1 MASQLKDQLKYKL
14 KAASIHLLLSL
25 IVFVVFLYFILYE
38 WYPEPFFTAQGG
50 WQGIRLMA
58 IVDLVLGPAL
68 TLIVYN
74 HLKQRK
80 LIIFDLSIIAFIQIA
95 ALGLGGYTV
104 YTQRPIALV
113 YWATAFYTVTEEDYI
128 AQGIESP
135 DFSQYSD
142 HIPPLIYSRPVST
155 LAELKSS
162 RNLTEKLIPAYAH
175 VEFYEKIED
184 NLEEIFLNEVD
195 ITEIVL
201 TNEMMLN
208 RIEEVTKGELDAY
221 SYLALKAKFHHMILI
236 MEENGELA
244 GSVKVPPRS

>member
-25 IVFVVFLYFILYE
+25 IVFAVFLYFILYE

-50 WQGIRLMA
+50 WQGIRIMA

-80 LIIFDLSIIAFIQIA
+80 LIIFDLSIIVFIQIT

-113 YWATAFYTVTEEDYI
+113 YWATAFYTVTEEDYF

-155 LAELKSS
+155 LAELESS
-162 RNLTEKLIPAYAH
+162 INLTEKLIPAYAH

-184 NLEEIFLNEVD
+184 NLEEILLNEVD

-201 TNEMMLN
+201 TNETVLN
-208 RIEEVTKGELDAY
+208 RIEDVTKGDLDAY

>member
-25 IVFVVFLYFILYE
+25 IVFAVFSYFILYE

-50 WQGIRLMA
+50 WQGIRIMA

-80 LIIFDLSIIAFIQIA
+80 LIIFDLSIIVFIQIT

-113 YWATAFYTVTEEDYI
+113 YWATAFYTVTEEDYF

-184 NLEEIFLNEVD
+184 NLEEILLNEVD

-201 TNEMMLN
+201 TNETVLN
-208 RIEEVTKGELDAY
+208 RIEDVTKGDLDAY